1 MTNFREI
8 KKIAAQLNLDEH
20 EYEYIGIRVQE
31 DTGEIIGETM
41 NHVSYV
47 WTEGKKTNKK
57 TNGVC
62 AINAKTAKYL
72 PEFGGYEGNVIYI
85 LGADKAEC
93 GYDQEEIIMQDAV
106 VLDIIMF
113 DIK

>member
-8 KKIAAQLNLDEH
+8 KKIAARLNLA
-20 EYEYIGIRVQE
+20 EYEYEYVGIRVQKE
-31 DTGEIIGETM
+31 DTGETIGETM
-41 NHVSYV
+41 NHISY
-47 WTEGKKTNKK
+47 WWENGEKTNKK

-106 VLDIIMF
+106 VLDIIKN
-113 DIK
+113 D